1 MRTLFRD
8 PQVEESIHTIVLQ
21 NRCGNRLSLLVGDGS
36 TDLELVYK
44 PNAFR
49 RKEYRARNFSN
60 RDVFTTPF
68 AAFSAH
74 ELRAAVIRDIDYD
87 PFVTRLRTEA
97 PSGAKNDVTFVNVAD
112 ENCFA
117 IAASRPLTLTIRPRR
132 AFEVADGLLSE
143 GFVDRTEPIVSFVH
157 FPGIEKSRYRVLC
170 DGTHVLQLL
179 DDDVILVGAEE
190 TAAHVARVIDKLG
203 RLSLDELIAHG
214 EALIRPVT
222 GRAALEVSDAS
233 VQRIVDLNKRFV
245 YSAMDEGG
253 ACFGAMNRI
262 YHLIWTRDGAMHASQ
277 YAMAGFVELVRL
289 WAPFLL
295 SNPATIRQG
304 GRSIT
309 AWQQLF
315 GTRWT
320 KGEDD
325 GLFYATWTLFT
336 HFVTTGDDSL
346 LRGPAMELL
355 LAAVEDAIATRLDPE
370 RMLFVSDT
378 RGESTLASSPYY
390 GYDIVNGTL
399 DAERVGSEAVGR
411 TIARSIS
418 LYNNVLYYNVLRMAL
433 VLLEQR
439 PELSA
444 QSTRRYAELATQI
457 GRRIDELF
465 LDERGE
471 YRAEYLFYTDGTEGF
486 VDPGQRDFW
495 EFAWALALTPFHPNL
510 AAAVRSAR
518 AYVTFWPSQQNI
530 GFCPW
535 NALAGLLLDHGL
547 PAADARAMLNQEIE
561 EALQPTKKY
570 PMRGLLTEYATAV
583 ESWRGLP
590 FSAGSFN
597 LAITSMLLRP
607 LPQGVSVRPGG
618 LVRKVR
624 DFVWGVW
631 HLFVETRGEGPAVQS
646 VTIDGRPL
654 TGTLQLP
661 EARLRRGKN
670 TVVVTRGATH
680 DRPRLHA
687 SSLLLLDAEDRAER
701 TLLSFAPA
709 AIGEVVVENAPAAVE
724 LTDQNG
730 RALATERTE
739 IPETRLS
746 VLAFACPDGALL
758 QL

>member
-8 PQVEESIHTIVLQ
+8 PQVEESIHTVVLQ
-21 NRCGNRLSLLVGDGS
+21 NRCGNRLSLLIGDGS

-74 ELRAAVIRDIDYD
+74 ELRAAFIRDIDYD

-132 AFEVADGLLSE
+132 AFEVADGLLTE
-143 GFVDRTEPIVSFVH
+143 AFVDRAEPIVSFVH
-157 FPGIEKSRYRVLC
+157 FPGIEKSRYRVLS
-170 DGTHVLQLL
+170 DGAHVLQLL

-203 RLSLDELIAHG
+203 RLSLDELVAHG
-214 EALIRPVT
+214 EALIGPVT
-222 GRAALEVSDAS
+222 SRASVEVSDAS

-245 YSAMDEGG
+245 YSGMDEGG

-277 YAMAGFVELVRL
+277 YAMAGFVELIRL

-295 SNPATIRQG
+295 SNPATIRQA

-336 HFVTTGDDSL
+336 HFVRTGDDSL
-346 LRGPAMELL
+346 VRGRAMELL
-355 LAAVEDAIATRLDPE
+355 LAALDDAIDTRLDPE

-378 RGESTLASSPYY
+378 RGETTLASSPYY

-399 DAERVGSEAVGR
+399 DSERVGSEATGR
-411 TIARSIS
+411 RLLRSIS
-418 LYNNVLYYNVLRMAL
+418 LYNNVLCYNVLRMAL
-433 VLLEQR
+433 ILLDQR
-439 PELSA
+439 TDPRAL
-444 QSTRRYAELATQI
+444 RYAELATRV
-457 GRRIDELF
+457 GARIDELF
-465 LDERGE
+465 LDERGV
-471 YRAEYLFYTDGTEGF
+471 YRAEYLFYTDGSEGF
-486 VDPGQRDFW
+486 VDPKQCDFW
-495 EFAWALALTPFHPNL
+495 EYGWALSLSPFHPNL

-518 AYVTFWPSQQNI
+518 EYVTVWPTHASI
-530 GFCPW
+530 GYCPW
-535 NALAGLLLDHGL
+535 NALVALLSDHGL
-547 PAADARAMLNQEIE
+547 AAAQARAMLDQEIT
-561 EALQPTKKY
+561 EALTPTKKY
-570 PMRGLLTEYATAV
+570 PMRGLLTEYAGAV

-597 LAITSMLLRP
+597 LAITSMLVRP
-607 LPQGVSVRPGG
+607 LPQGVGVRPGG

-631 HLFVETRGEGPAVQS
+631 HLSVETRGEGSAVQS

-670 TVVVTRGATH
+670 TVEVTRGATH

-687 SSLLLLDAEDRAER
+687 SSLLLLDAEDRAGR

-709 AIGEVVVENAPAAVE
+709 AIGEVVVENAPALVE
-724 LTDQNG
+724 LTDQHG